1 MENNDTKE
9 VKEFKILY
17 DWLQIARKETQ
28 TLRDDIRMVMQLIKV
43 PVSHEEVNFLMKI
56 IDPLN

>member
-17 DWLQIARKETQ
+17 DWLEIARKETQ
-28 TLRDDIRMVMQLIKV
+28 TLRDDIRMVM
-43 PVSHEEVNFLMKI
+43 
-56 IDPLN
+56 